1 MGLSRRREMRPKR
14 YPYSR
19 IKRKLTISAEY
30 ISAKNL
36 LVSSIDERQLQ
47 KVIEKLKKFM
57 EG

>member
-1 MGLSRRREMRPKR
+1 MRPKR

-36 LVSSIDERQLQ
+36 LVSSIDEGQLQ